1 MKSMTWLCITLLTAT
16 AVHANPGAPQGGP
29 GDQPGGGAGQ
39 PQPLGWAPPAHR
51 HPTPIYPPPIYPGP
65 RPGIVVDILPPGY
78 RTVLFAGLTYFV
90 VNEIWYQLHGDR
102 YRVVTPPAAS
112 QVQENNPYYE
122 NGMTRVDID
131 GIRYYVRDGRYYR
144 RNANGEYL
152 EVTPPTP

>member
-1 MKSMTWLCITLLTAT
+1 MKSMIWLCITLLTAT

-29 GDQPGGGAGQ
+29 GDQPGGGPGH
-39 PQPLGWAPPAHR
+39 PPRGWIRPA
-51 HPTPIYPPPIYPGP
+51 PIYLGP
-65 RPGIVVDILPPGY
+65 RPGIVVDVLPPGY

-131 GIRYYVRDGRYYR
+131 GIRYYVREGRYYR

-152 EVTPPTP
+152 EVTPPTQ